1 MLRGNMDVERL
12 NGHSPVTQLPGMLI
26 YPIIAEATLPLLPR
40 LNAGTR
46 HFPLCRRLKYRGY
59 IRGRGRREEGEKCGV
74 LRTIVDVVT
83 RTFCQT
89 GRAGKEAFG
98 KCSMRGWIQLDI
110 IIIIIIIKETSLWK

>member
-59 IRGRGRREEGEKCGV
+59 IWGRREEGGGGE
-74 LRTIVDVVT
+74 
-83 RTFCQT
+83 
-89 GRAGKEAFG
+89 
-98 KCSMRGWIQLDI
+98 MRGFTDDCRRRYANVLPNRSGG
-110 IIIIIIIKETSLWK
+110 KGNVWKMFDAWMDSA